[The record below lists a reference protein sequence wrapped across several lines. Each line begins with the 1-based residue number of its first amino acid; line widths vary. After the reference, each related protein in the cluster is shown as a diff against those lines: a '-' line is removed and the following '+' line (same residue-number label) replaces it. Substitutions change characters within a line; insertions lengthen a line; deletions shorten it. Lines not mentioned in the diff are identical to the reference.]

1 VEHVVVVV
9 GLAKK
14 ESEDGD
20 SCSVFGRADMFE
32 DGRRRAA
39 VGLEGEEVLGSEGLV
54 IGPPGGEDPSMGPG
68 FDEVL
73 GNLERGAGGVWR

>member
-1 VEHVVVVV
+1 
-9 GLAKK
+9 
-14 ESEDGD
+14 
-20 SCSVFGRADMFE
+20 M
-32 DGRRRAA
+32 
-39 VGLEGEEVLGSEGLV
+39 GLEGEEVLGSEGLV